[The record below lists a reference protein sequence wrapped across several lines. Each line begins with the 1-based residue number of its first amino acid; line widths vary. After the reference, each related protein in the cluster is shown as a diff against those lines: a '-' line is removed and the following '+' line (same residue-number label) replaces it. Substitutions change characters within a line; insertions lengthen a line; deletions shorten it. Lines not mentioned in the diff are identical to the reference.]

1 MYIKYKSDP
10 YILICSLTVCLHFFR
25 VDLTQ
30 SMYSNDAFSEDTAG
44 VSSESK

>member
-10 YILICSLTVCLHFFR
+10 YILICSLTVCLQFSR
-25 VDLTQ
+25 VDITQ
-30 SMYSNDAFSEDTAG
+30 SMFSNDAFSEDTTG